1 MKKAACFFAVFCL
14 TVMLAACGGK
24 SGSSE
29 NAQPTPA
36 EGSGSESAKQTS
48 AEADKSENS
57 ELTPEEADKSENSE
71 QTSAET
77 DVSESEQRASTES
90 DSVLDTSAAVE
101 NDAEDTVLKEKDAKA
116 RLLYMGHAS
125 LRITTPEGKVI
136 YIDPYAGQ
144 GYEPAADLILVTHGH
159 YDHFDMDKVANR
171 NPDCRIITWQEALA
185 DGTHQ
190 TFDLDFASV
199 EAVEA
204 GNNQYHSTD
213 ECVGYIVVLTD
224 GTSVYVTG
232 DTSTTQQMPS
242 LAEKEIDYAFFCCD
256 GIYNMDLEEAAQ
268 CAELVGAKHNTP
280 YHMTAAD
287 SGALFDR
294 IRAEQFKVPN
304 LLIIEDGQEI
314 ELE

>member
-1 MKKAACFFAVFCL
+1 MKKVACFFAVFCL
-14 TVMLAACGGK
+14 TVMLAACGGNSGISESAQQK
-24 SGSSE
+24 S
-29 NAQPTPA
+29 A
-36 EGSGSESAKQTS
+36 EDSGSESVKQTS

-57 ELTPEEADKSENSE
+57 ELTP
-71 QTSAET
+71 AET
-77 DVSESEQRASTES
+77 EVSESGQRASTES

-190 TFDLDFASV
+190 TFDLGFAAI

-294 IRAEQFKVPN
+294 TRAEQYKVPN

>member
-1 MKKAACFFAVFCL
+1 MKKIACLFTVFCL
-14 TVMLAACGGK
+14 TAMLTACGGK
-24 SGSSE
+24 TDRSGS
-29 NAQPTPA
+29 ARTA
-36 EGSGSESAKQTS
+36 S
-48 AEADKSENS
+48 AERDPK
-57 ELTPEEADKSENSE
+57 TGI
-71 QTSAET
+71 SAEYFNPADT
-77 DVSESEQRASTES
+77 ASEAEESVILADTASETEESSNPADSASEKEES
-90 DSVLDTSAAVE
+90 LADQGP
-101 NDAEDTVLKEKDAKA
+101 KG

-125 LRITTPEGKVI
+125 IRITTPEGKVI

-159 YDHFDMDKVANR
+159 YDHYDLDKVANR

-190 TFDLDFASV
+190 TFDLGFASV

-204 GNNQYHSTD
+204 GNNQYHSLD
-213 ECVGYIVVLTD
+213 ECVGYIVTLTD

-232 DTSTTQQMPS
+232 DTSTTQQMRA
-242 LAEKEIDYAFFCCD
+242 LADRAIDYAFFCCD

-268 CAELVGAKHNTP
+268 CAVQVGAKHNIP
-280 YHMTAAD
+280 YHMISAD

-294 IRAEQFKVPN
+294 SCAEKFDVPD

-314 ELE
+314 ELD